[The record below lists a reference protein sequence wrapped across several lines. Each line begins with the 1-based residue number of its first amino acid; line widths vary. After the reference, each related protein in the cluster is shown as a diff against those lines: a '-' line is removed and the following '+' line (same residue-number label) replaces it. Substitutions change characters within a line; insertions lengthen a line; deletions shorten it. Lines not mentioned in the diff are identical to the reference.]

1 MNTNNQILKWVL
13 LNKFCKDTGFSENAV
28 RLKITKGIWRQDKM
42 VKTVCRR
49 IFVNVI
55 EYDNWVENYK
65 EKLVA

>member
-13 LNKFCKDTGFSENAV
+13 LSKFCEISGLTENAV
-28 RLKITKGIWRQDKM
+28 RLKITKGIWRQDKI

-55 EYDNWVENYK
+55 EYNNWVENHNK
-65 EKLVA
+65 KLVA